1 MMKDGFTRTNPYPV
15 HLEATTAKSRDVY
28 AHFKFEV
35 DEQHQFGKGQVD
47 ANGLAAKGE
56 KATGFPEWVMTKWIY

>member
-35 DEQHQFGKGQVD
+35 RIY
-47 ANGLAAKGE
+47 GLCLRVAA
-56 KATGFPEWVMTKWIY
+56 VRYL